1 MFCSQCGK
9 KVLDSMLFC
18 PFCGSPIVVPEQE
31 SSPAPSAAETRPA
44 AAEASSVQTEESFEP
59 VEEFVPLDLSAG
71 WFDDSMEI
79 TKPEPELEF
88 VPLDMSE
95 WDAEPPAK
103 AEGPKQ
109 AELSELLG
117 SQLREEPVKLGGH
130 VPDLTDVR
138 PPKPDRTGARKP
150 ATYVPVREFNPDD
163 IFLDGSDRR
172 SYDEDEDDGYDHE
185 EPEEG
190 GFWIR
195 HIRGVVAL
203 SLMVIV
209 MAIVAGWVFSGAGQ
223 TALAR
228 ANLAWKPDTYAQ
240 LAYEAYESQNY
251 LLSAN
256 YYERALAR
264 DADSYVYANSA
275 AVAYYLA
282 GDTARA
288 ADMAR
293 RAINIDPSRADG
305 YQLLLRLYPDVATR
319 PWEISSLL
327 QQGYQLT
334 GDEALKAE

>member
-9 KVLDSMLFC
+9 KVLETMLFC

-31 SSPAPSAAETRPA
+31 SSPETVPPEAPPA
-44 AAEASSVQTEESFEP
+44 PGPEESAP
-59 VEEFVPLDLSAG
+59 AEEAFVPLDLSGG

-79 TKPEPELEF
+79 PKPETEPEFE
-88 VPLDMSE
+88 PLDLSE
-95 WDAEPPAK
+95 WNEEPPK
-103 AEGPKQ
+103 RAEKPKPV
-109 AELSELLG
+109 EVSELLS

-130 VPDLTDVR
+130 VPDLTDVH
-138 PPKPDRTGARKP
+138 PPKPDKTGSRKP

-163 IFLDGSDRR
+163 IFLDGSGRK
-172 SYDEDEDDGYDHE
+172 SYDEDEDEDDGYDYE

-203 SLMVIV
+203 SLMIV
-209 MAIVAGWVFSGAGQ
+209 VLAIVAGWGFSSAGQ

-228 ANLAWKPDTYAQ
+228 ANLAWKADTYAQ
-240 LAYEAYESQNY
+240 LAYDAYESQNY

-275 AVAYYLA
+275 GVAYYLA

-293 RAINIDPSRADG
+293 RAIGIDPSRADA
-305 YQLLLRLYPDVATR
+305 YQLLLRLYPDAATR